1 MDVEPFAFPRISDRM
16 SPHPA
21 YRKVV
26 LDVVLDVVLKRY
38 PEKREAAA

>member
-26 LDVVLDVVLKRY
+26 LDVILKRY
-38 PEKREAAA
+38 PEKMEAAS